1 MTTLPQTTS
10 IRLPRPNQPGTL
22 AMPTQ
27 VAGVHPSH
35 AQQGFGMT
43 GGDVWRVLRAN
54 AWLIIITLIISI
66 GAGIALN
73 FFLAKKFPRY
83 TAIGY
88 VQIQPIRGY
97 NPMQSE
103 QPELDTSVLNIEG
116 RTQAQLLKHDS
127 LFTQVLTDPY
137 NPVRNTVWF
146 HQFMVQAKQADG
158 TYKVVP
164 DLTAAKEDLQDNFTV
179 APIADSKLIQVG
191 MSFSVPKDCVTIMK
205 ELVNRHLHNQSEIN
219 ASKQSNRTSDLT
231 LTRQKLEG
239 KITNLKQDM
248 RGQSMTLT
256 KDGVSGNPGEVSPK
270 EMDLRA
276 SSDKQWDIRT
286 KYELLQAQYENVKKQ
301 LDQGIDPPELTQEV
315 NNDPTVRQLR
325 GTLNE
330 RELGLDELAGQG
342 LGDQNPI
349 YKKQQA
355 ACETARRQLERQM
368 EEVRANLRVNYRDGL
383 AGEVAS
389 AKAQLDTITQYID
402 KLKDEL
408 GEVNLVRMDYLRN
421 KDELQYDQEQLKAV
435 TEKLDEIAQYNNRAD
450 LAAIDWAQMPEQPD
464 SRSFPRMPIT
474 VAVTVA
480 LGLALSLGIAF
491 TREIVDTTVRSPR
504 DIQRVGQMNL
514 LGMIPHEDDDP
525 EVNDIPLPL
534 VIFRAPTSIIAEQFR
549 QVRTRMQHA
558 ASLDTTRSILVT
570 SPGPQDGKTTV
581 ACNLAAGLA
590 LNGRRILLVDANFR
604 RPELHKLFTAGN
616 DMGFSNCLSDI
627 ENFETAV
634 HQTEVPN
641 LDIMTTGP
649 RPTNPTELMESQLL
663 IDFIERALEEY
674 DHVIFDSGPML
685 LVSETVAL
693 APRVDGVISV
703 VRARSNSR
711 GLLQRMR
718 DQLRM
723 LKAEHL
729 GVVLNGVRSQGGGY
743 YGRNIKTYYEYQ
755 DTPAP
760 VVANS
765 ATPDPTTVTPS
776 NEDAQA

>member
-22 AMPTQ
+22 AMPAQ

-35 AQQGFGMT
+35 APQGFGMT

-54 AWLIIITLIISI
+54 AWLIIITLIVSI
-66 GAGIALN
+66 AAGVAIN
-73 FFLAKKFPRY
+73 YFLAKKFPRF
-83 TAIGY
+83 TAIGFI
-88 VQIQPIRGY
+88 QIQPIRGY
-97 NPMQSE
+97 NPMLSE
-103 QPELDTSVLNIEG
+103 QPQLDTSALNIEG
-116 RTQAQLLKHDS
+116 RTQAQLLKHDK
-127 LFTQVLTDPY
+127 LFTDVLTDP
-137 NPVRNTVWF
+137 NSPIRETTWF
-146 HQFMVQAKQADG
+146 KQFMVEAKQVSGG
-158 TYKVVP
+158 TKMVP
-164 DLTAAKEDLQDNFTV
+164 DLTAAKEDLQDNFQV
-179 APIADSKLIQVG
+179 APIADSKLMQVA
-191 MSFSVPKDCVTIMK
+191 MSYSVPKDCVTVM
-205 ELVNRHLHNQSEIN
+205 EALVNRHLINQRQIN
-219 ASKQSNRTSDLT
+219 NDKQSNRTSDLT
-231 LTRQKLEG
+231 AAKQKLEN
-239 KITNLKQDM
+239 KVAILKQTM
-248 RGQSMTLT
+248 RDQSMNLT
-256 KDGVSGNPGEVSPK
+256 RLGVSGNPGEISPK

-276 SSDKQWDIRT
+276 SADKQWEIRT
-286 KYELLQAQYENVKKQ
+286 TYEAVKTKFESVKKQ
-301 LDQGIDPPELTQEV
+301 LDMGVDPQEIDTEV
-315 NNDPTVRQLR
+315 NNDPTVRSLQQSLAA
-325 GTLNE
+325 E
-330 RELGLDELAGQG
+330 ELALSKLSGQG
-342 LGDQNPI
+342 LGQQNPT
-349 YKKQQA
+349 YKNQQA
-355 ACETARRQLERQM
+355 ACDTVRRQIDQQM
-368 EEVRANLRVNYRDGL
+368 EKRRAELRVEYRESLQGQM
-383 AGEVAS
+383 ES
-389 AKAQLDTITQYID
+389 AKAQYDTITASID

-408 GEVNLVRMDYLRN
+408 GEVNLTRMDYLRN
-421 KDELQYDQEQLKAV
+421 KDELMYDQEQLKAV
-435 TEKLDEIAQYNNRAD
+435 SEKLDEIATYNNRAD
-450 LAAIDWAQMPEQPD
+450 LAAIDWAQHPEPPD
-464 SRSFPRMPIT
+464 SRSFPRLPIT

-480 LGLALSLGIAF
+480 FGLALSLGIAF
-491 TREIVDTTVRSPR
+491 TRELADTTVRSPR

-525 EVNDIPLPL
+525 EVEDIPLPL

-549 QVRTRMQHA
+549 QVRTRLQHA

-581 ACNLAAGLA
+581 AANLAAGLA

-627 ENFETAV
+627 ENFEGAV
-634 HQTEVPN
+634 HQSPVPN
-641 LDIMTTGP
+641 LDVMTTGP

-765 ATPDPTTVTPS
+765 ATPDPTTVEPS
-776 NEDAQA
+776 NGDAEA